1 MYVRMHSRVHTIIH
15 THIYISLS
23 IEILCPRY
31 TSNESCSEH
40 SSPTTRFRRIL
51 SSPWTWAPTTDTS
64 EMLRFYIFKYFLTS
78 TLFDTGVL
86 HCIVVPQALS
96 CRTDELISTICWQK
110 VLTTNNNIFLISWE
124 STDKHTIVTSAW
136 IISIKT
142 TDWKMIERLKM
153 KTN

>member
-1 MYVRMHSRVHTIIH
+1 MYVRMHSRVHTITHTYIYHWVLKSCALFIH
-15 THIYISLS
+15 QMNLAVHTAHLPQDSTEFS
-23 IEILCPRY
+23 
-31 TSNESCSEH
+31 
-40 SSPTTRFRRIL
+40 

-64 EMLRFYIFKYFLTS
+64 EMLRFYISTYFLTS

-124 STDKHTIVTSAW
+124 SPDKHTIVPSAW